1 MEHLPLPSGARH
13 FITAPYEAPEGT
25 WYKNEGFLAF
35 PAQHGWSEENLR
47 GGDDLCREDRDD
59 PEGFYQHSKKK
70 LENVERFFQTWL
82 FFGLAIDVLAVGDVK
97 ATTETFLKPRGITKA
112 RIVDTSSL
120 PALLVRWEANMK
132 RNGASASTFLDLN
145 ARFERAA
152 EILDRFCRITDPGE
166 HLPLETN
173 KPRPW
178 PVRDEIATTLIAL
191 VSTLRQA
198 ALRACGEGTGI
209 DPTSPWPAHARSR
222 ILARRLQRKACVAD
236 VTTMLKQLPVD
247 GHYFLAASPGL
258 DSEELDHHAECV
270 RAHCLY
276 DYDENMYVTR
286 HTNDKY
292 HLGDSCPDSV
302 EYGGQLGPERGLEGW
317 VDAVHHILDKGAAP
331 IALWVKGLK
340 KLWSVEY
347 HFEGRRRPD
356 YVAISHVWADGK
368 GNPKANELPLCQIE
382 RIQRLVEGVRWEG
395 RKPIPSNPNESDG
408 IGFWMD
414 TLCLPATDKRR
425 KGLAIESMRHV
436 YSHAKAVLV
445 LDEWIE
451 KIPSDTS
458 PLELIARIYTSNW
471 LKRLWTHQE
480 GFLPSAL
487 WFQFADRAV
496 EIKDLSERLMAHHE
510 ALQRQGRYFGWMLS
524 ANAQLT
530 AVYAILPETFKSIT
544 PETRWT
550 TYKLLAMS
558 MSERK
563 TARQE
568 DEILCLATI
577 IGMPLK
583 EFVQISEEKE
593 GETARLRMQRF
604 LERLG
609 KFDSGIVFNNYPRL
623 QSQGYRWA
631 PRSLLNLR
639 TADLAPHEPNWSNPD
654 APFEH
659 YSGSDRTG
667 LRVRFH
673 GFTISFPRDG
683 NHSFSSAERGC
694 AIRCEDVGDSWFDVQ
709 GWWFVVQLPPNDVE
723 WETNRLYA
731 VILSRVPDPTAK
743 GQRVPAAVALA
754 RSAVTGRYTVAHET
768 IATVWIQET
777 APEWVDTFEESL
789 LPSSTEWF
797 VT

>member
-13 FITAPYEAPEGT
+13 FITAPYEAPEGN

-35 PAQHGWSEENLR
+35 PSRRGWSEENLR

-59 PEGFYQHSKKK
+59 PAGFYQHTKKN
-70 LENVERFFQTWL
+70 LAEAEQFFQTWL

-97 ATTETFLKPRGITKA
+97 ASTDTFLKPRGQTKA
-112 RIVDTSSL
+112 RIVDTSNL
-120 PALLVRWEANMK
+120 PGLLTTWEANLK
-132 RNGASASTFLDLN
+132 RKGADASTFLDLN

-152 EILDRFCRITDPGE
+152 EVLDRFCAITDPAE
-166 HLPLETN
+166 HRPLETN

-178 PVRDEIATTLIAL
+178 PVRDEIATTMIAL
-191 VSTLRQA
+191 ASTLRQA
-198 ALRACGEGTGI
+198 ALHACGEGTGI
-209 DPTSPWPAHARSR
+209 DPTAPWPAHARSR
-222 ILARRLQRKACVAD
+222 ILARRLQRKACIAD
-236 VTTMLKQLPVD
+236 VTTALKQLPVD

-258 DSEELDHHAECV
+258 DSEELDHHAACL

-292 HLGDSCPDSV
+292 HLGERCPDTV
-302 EYGGQLGPERGLEGW
+302 EYGGQLGPERGLTGW
-317 VDAVHHILDKGAAP
+317 VHAVHTILDKKAVP

-368 GNPKANELPLCQIE
+368 GNPKANALPLCQIE

-395 RKPIPSNPNESDG
+395 RKEVPANPNESDG

-414 TLCLPATDKRR
+414 TLCLPAKDKRL
-425 KGLAIESMRHV
+425 KGLAIQSMRHV

-451 KIPSDTS
+451 KIRSDTS
-458 PLELIARIYTSNW
+458 PLEMIARIYTSNW

-480 GFLPSAL
+480 GFLPPAL

-496 EIKDLSERLMAHHE
+496 EIKDLDARLMAYH
-510 ALQRQGRYFGWMLS
+510 ATLQRQGQYFGWLLS

-530 AVYAILPETFKSIT
+530 AVYAFLPDMFKSIKVD
-544 PETRWT
+544 TRWT

-577 IGMPLK
+577 IGMELK
-583 EFVQISEEKE
+583 CFLELSSDKE
-593 GETARLRMQRF
+593 GETAQWRMQRF
-604 LERLG
+604 LEQLG
-609 KFDSGIVFNNYPRL
+609 TFDSGIIFNNYARL
-623 QSQGYRWA
+623 EKEGYRWA

-639 TADLAPHEPNWSNPD
+639 TADLAPHEPNWPNPE
-654 APFEH
+654 APFEQ
-659 YSGSDRTG
+659 YNFSDGTG
-667 LRVRFH
+667 LRVRFP
-673 GFTISFPRDG
+673 GFVISFSSGG

-694 AIRCEDVGDSWFDVQ
+694 AIRCEDVADSWMDVQ
-709 GWWFVVQLPPNDVE
+709 GWWFVVQLPPNDIE
-723 WETNRLYA
+723 WENNRLYA

-743 GQRVPAAVALA
+743 GQRVPAAVASV
-754 RSAVTGRYTVAHET
+754 RSAVTGSYTVAHET
-768 IATVWIQET
+768 IATVWVQET
-777 APEWVDTFEESL
+777 APEYVDTLEESL
-789 LPSSTEWF
+789 LPSDTEWL